1 MSVHPFELRRESS
14 YAMYQQ
20 LADHLAQEIKT
31 GRYKPFDRLPTE
43 IELSEQLGVS
53 RITVRQAIERLHKQN
68 LVVRKQGKG
77 TFVAGPAVRH
87 DLQGGKGIIEE
98 LRSQGIDLQTRLLEF
113 GPAQPTPR
121 AGERL
126 GQSGILFRLR
136 RLYGVNGVP
145 FAATNTYLP
154 AETARLARSDVES
167 NPAYTILERF
177 LKIRIDHV
185 DLGIS
190 AEAARP
196 DMARLLKVRS
206 RAPLLV
212 FERVSYCTVGIA
224 REYTHYTAR
233 SENYEFS
240 LRTQGP
246 MSINSLLRR
255 VV

>member
-1 MSVHPFELRRESS
+1 MSVHPFELQRESA

-20 LADHLAQEIKT
+20 LADHIAQDIRA

-43 IELSEQLGVS
+43 IELSAQFGVS

-77 TFVAGPAVRH
+77 TFVAGPTVRH

-113 GPAQPTPR
+113 GPGEPTQR
-121 AGERL
+121 ARQRL
-126 GQSGILFRLR
+126 GQSGTLVRLR
-136 RLYGVNGVP
+136 RLYSANGAP
-145 FAATNTYLP
+145 FAVTTTFLP
-154 AETARLARSDVES
+154 AEAKRLAWNDVEA
-167 NPAYTILERF
+167 NPAYAILEKF
-177 LKIRIDHV
+177 LNIRIDHV
-185 DLGIS
+185 DLGIF
-190 AEAARP
+190 AEAARH
-196 DMARLLKVRS
+196 DTARLLKVRS

-212 FERVSYCTVGIA
+212 FERVSYCKAGIA
-224 REYTHYTAR
+224 REYTQYSAR

-246 MSINSLLRR
+246 MSIHSLLRR
-255 VV
+255 AV